1 MTVSDVKSSDQ
12 PDASTT
18 QYAGLCASCRHVQV
32 VPSARGS
39 VFFLCRKSAEDPAFR
54 KYPTLPVLQC
64 RGYARRPEE

>member
-1 MTVSDVKSSDQ
+1 MTVSDVKPSDQ

-32 VPSARGS
+32 VSSARS

-64 RGYARRPEE
+64 RGYVRRVEE